1 MVHTKKG
8 KEEERGE
15 KAEGKEGENNKQK
28 EENNELLLEGLMRP
42 VFNQFI

>member
-15 KAEGKEGENNKQK
+15 IERRVVIYV
-28 EENNELLLEGLMRP
+28 NEALPAFQG
-42 VFNQFI
+42 